1 MTRKNRLDRVS
12 LLSSQ
17 LLDGVISEAD
27 RVELNE
33 LLRGDPETC
42 ERYLD
47 LAESHAMLVHEHAGD
62 RLPLEVTGILPF
74 SIADAPDAAKK

>member
-17 LLDGVISEAD
+17 LLDGVISKAD

-47 LAESHAMLVHEHAGD
+47 LAEAHALLVQQHAGD
-62 RLPLEVTGILPF
+62 LLPF
-74 SIADAPDAAKK
+74 